1 MNIRYLVYV
10 VFILSI
16 LISPASHASPALLVF
31 GDSLS
36 AAYGIPVNQSWVHLL
51 GERISKQG
59 YPFKVFNASI
69 SGETTSGGL
78 SRIDA
83 AVSKYLPRVVLIELG
98 ANDGLRGLPVKDMQN
113 NLQEMIQVCKKHHAK
128 ILLLGMMIP
137 PNYGLRYTEEFK
149 NSYLELAKKNKIAVV
164 PFLLEGVAGKS
175 DMTQDDG
182 LHPTAEAQ
190 DQIME
195 TVWKELKPILDKTN

>member
-1 MNIRYLVYV
+1 M
-10 VFILSI
+10 
-16 LISPASHASPALLVF
+16 
-31 GDSLS
+31 
-36 AAYGIPVNQSWVHLL
+36 HLL